1 MPKKRRKKQQSS
13 RRGFTLAELAEV
25 WNRRERGESSKVIA
39 RLLGRE
45 SSSVYAVLSRHGGI
59 RPRARRRA
67 PQALT
72 LVEREEI
79 SRGLAARRSMRTIAR
94 SLGRNPSTVSREISR
109 NGGYDNYRASEAD
122 EQAWERARRPKPCR
136 LTRCPQLRQRVEEK
150 LIEDWSPEQIAGW
163 LKRTWPEDESLRV
176 SHETIYRSLFIQAR
190 GALKKELTQYLRSRR
205 TIRRSRHAS
214 LKGRGGGQIN
224 DVISIRERP
233 ASVEDRAV
241 PGHWEGDLIAGSKN
255 THIATL
261 VERHSRYV
269 MLAKVSSKDTETVVS
284 TLIEHA
290 RKLPTELYKSLTWD
304 RGLEMADHK
313 RFTLA
318 TDIAVYFCDP
328 KSPWQRGSNENTNGL
343 LRQYFP
349 KRTDLSVHSQE
360 HLDKIA
366 RKLNTRPR
374 KTLEFATPAETLN
387 AGVASTG

>member
-1 MPKKRRKKQQSS
+1 M
-13 RRGFTLAELAEV
+13 
-25 WNRRERGESSKVIA
+25 
-39 RLLGRE
+39 
-45 SSSVYAVLSRHGGI
+45 
-59 RPRARRRA
+59 
-67 PQALT
+67 
-72 LVEREEI
+72 
-79 SRGLAARRSMRTIAR
+79 
-94 SLGRNPSTVSREISR
+94 
-109 NGGYDNYRASEAD
+109 
-122 EQAWERARRPKPCR
+122 
-136 LTRCPQLRQRVEEK
+136 RQRVEEK